1 MNVVLILYTDIKLP
15 KLCIYLVCTMNTN
28 TTYSIHVYEEI
39 FMHAEII
46 FFLYLQLFMSFM
58 LEINYIISLQC
69 PY

>member
-1 MNVVLILYTDIKLP
+1 
-15 KLCIYLVCTMNTN
+15 MNTN

-39 FMHAEII
+39 FMHAEIN